1 MAITWFSVKV
11 SSMSQHTQTFTEEG
25 LASSSSISTERSYM
39 LNSHLE
45 PQEPKDRHVAS
56 TS

>member
-1 MAITWFSVKV
+1 MAITWLCCD
-11 SSMSQHTQTFTEEG
+11 MLETFTEEG